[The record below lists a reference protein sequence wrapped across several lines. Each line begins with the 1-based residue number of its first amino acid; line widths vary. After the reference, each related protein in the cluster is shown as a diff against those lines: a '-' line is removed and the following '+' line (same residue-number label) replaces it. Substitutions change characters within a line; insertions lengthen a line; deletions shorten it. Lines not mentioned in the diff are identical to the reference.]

1 MLLKDRSKKKKGNL
15 CLKSVRFLLLL
26 LALTIAFSLFASVP
40 NKALAAGEVTL
51 KIQTAWAPTV
61 PILGDTLAVL
71 AETVDKISEG
81 QLKLKIYEPKKLAP
95 TLEIF
100 DGVSSGVLDG
110 GWAYPGYWV
119 GKNSAINIFAATP
132 FGPTADASLA
142 WYYQGGGLE
151 LWREIY
157 GKHDVVPLLGGL
169 NSPEAGGWFNKEINS
184 VDDFK
189 GLKVRWAGLGA
200 NLVQELGAS
209 TALIPV
215 GEIVTSLQK
224 GLIDGAELG
233 NPFLDKLFGMHK
245 GAKYYYFPGWHQTFG
260 AMELLINKKK
270 WEQLTDQQRSWLEA
284 AARVSTVHSLAMGA
298 SLQADA
304 MEFFK
309 QNNVQFRRYPDD
321 VIKALRDATPKVM
334 AKEGEKNPDFKK
346 VWESIRSFLD
356 KYDLYNDLNN
366 LSK

>member
-1 MLLKDRSKKKKGNL
+1 MFLRKTKNTFQ
-15 CLKSVRFLLLL
+15 LKSIHVLLRFL
-26 LALTIAFSLFASVP
+26 AVTTIILCFAIAP
-40 NKALAAGEVTL
+40 NTALAAKPKVL
-51 KIQTAWAPTV
+51 KIQTAWATTI

-71 AETVDKISEG
+71 AENLEKISGG
-81 QLKLKIYEPKKLAP
+81 QLVLKIYDPKKLAP

-100 DGVSSGVLDG
+100 DAVSTGIIDG
-110 GWAYPGYWV
+110 GWAFPGYWV
-119 GKNSAINIFAATP
+119 GKNSAINLFAATP

-142 WYYQGGGLE
+142 WYYQSGGME

-157 GKHDVVPLLGGL
+157 GKMGVVPVLGGL
-169 NSPEAGGWFNKEINS
+169 NSPEAGGWFNKEIKS

-224 GLIDGAELG
+224 GIIDGAELG

-245 GAKYYYFPGWHQTFG
+245 GGKYYYFPGWHQTFG
-260 AMELLINKKK
+260 AMELLINKDK
-270 WEQLTDQQRSWLEA
+270 WEKLTDQERNWIEA

-304 MEFFK
+304 MKFFK
-309 QNNVQFRRYPDD
+309 NNNVEFKRYPDE
-321 VIKALRDATPKVM
+321 VLNALRDVMPKVM

-346 VWESIRSFLD
+346 VYESIRNFLN
-356 KYDLYNDLNN
+356 KYDLYSDLNN

>member
-1 MLLKDRSKKKKGNL
+1 MLLTNVLKKRKSNL
-15 CLKSVRFLLLL
+15 SLTLMRFIAPLLVLTVIFALL
-26 LALTIAFSLFASVP
+26 TGAP
-40 NKALAAGEVTL
+40 NTVLAAKQVTL

-71 AETVDKISEG
+71 AETVETISGGE
-81 QLKLKIYEPKKLAP
+81 LKLKIYEPKKLVP

-100 DGVSSGVLDG
+100 DAVSSGVLDG

-132 FGPTADASLA
+132 FGPTADACLA
-142 WYYQGGGLE
+142 WYYQAGGME

-169 NSPEAGGWFNKEINS
+169 NSPESGGWFNKEIKS
-184 VDDFK
+184 VKDFK

-200 NLVQELGAS
+200 NLMQELGAS
-209 TALIPV
+209 TALIPA

-224 GLIDGAELG
+224 GIIDGAELG
-233 NPFLDKLFGMHK
+233 NPFLDKLFGMNK

-270 WEQLTDQQRSWLEA
+270 WEQLTDQQKAWIETA
-284 AARVSTVHSLAMGA
+284 ASASTVHSLAIGA

-304 MEFFK
+304 MKYFRE
-309 QNNVQFRRYPDD
+309 NNVQFRRYPDE
-321 VIKALRDATPKVM
+321 VINALRDAMPKVM
-334 AKEGEKNPDFKK
+334 AKEGKKNPDFKK

-356 KYDLYNDLNN
+356 KYDLYSDLNN